1 MQGGVQGG
9 VQDGVQGGVSAGT
22 YDFNAEIEY
31 LCERRAILDLCI
43 NLRKNLAGAS
53 YGVSVQDYTNKE
65 NINDVSV
72 ESYEEVFADY
82 FQSRISLLR
91 SADFV
96 GKNVPVLFDNFM
108 DCLGEQSV
116 RQAAGLLG
124 GLARSQQV
132 IMFTCSER
140 VAGLVAEE
148 NPVCTIISR

>member
-1 MQGGVQGG
+1 M
-9 VQDGVQGGVSAGT
+9 
-22 YDFNAEIEY
+22 
-31 LCERRAILDLCI
+31 
-43 NLRKNLAGAS
+43 RKNLAGAS